1 MFSRLSEIR
10 VYITRSNKLRERRH
24 TTQSARGRSL
34 TPRKGDR
41 AGKSTHAWTTE
52 EDRRNDMMRPINQ
65 TLEMATS
72 AAGDR
77 LSGIG
82 EHLEGAERSGIGRMG
97 PDNGQTGY
105 LSGLDG
111 REAC

>member
-1 MFSRLSEIR
+1 MSIQ
-10 VYITRSNKLRERRH
+10 Y
-24 TTQSARGRSL
+24 TTQSRAREEPYIQEGRQ
-34 TPRKGDR
+34 G
-41 AGKSTHAWTTE
+41 GQEYAWTTE
-52 EDRRNDMMRPINQ
+52 EDRRNDIMRPINQ

-77 LSGIG
+77 LRGIR

-97 PDNGQTGY
+97 PDNGQTRY